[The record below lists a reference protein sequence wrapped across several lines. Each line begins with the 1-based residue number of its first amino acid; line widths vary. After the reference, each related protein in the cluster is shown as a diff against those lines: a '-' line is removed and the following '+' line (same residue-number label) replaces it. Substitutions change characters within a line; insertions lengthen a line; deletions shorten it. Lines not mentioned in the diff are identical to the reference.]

1 MQQTNKKAFSLI
13 ELIFAIV
20 VIGIISTVAI
30 PKLMNINSK
39 ATVSTIKQDT
49 NSIIS
54 SSLNYY
60 TINNKLDKI
69 TDAINLN
76 STRWDITDKKVI
88 YKENG
93 KDCIT
98 FVLSNDKLSLNVD
111 KSAGKICEEL
121 YNEGIVT
128 KDYDFN

>member
-1 MQQTNKKAFSLI
+1 MQTTNKKAFSLI

-20 VIGIISTVAI
+20 VIGIISTVAL
-30 PKLMNINSK
+30 PKLMNISTK
-39 ATVSTIKQDT
+39 ASVSTIKQDT

-60 TINNKLDKI
+60 MINNKLDKI

-76 STRWDITDKKVI
+76 SSRWDISDKIVS

-93 KDCIT
+93 KDCIKIE
-98 FVLSNDKLSLNVD
+98 LYNDKLSLIINKD
-111 KSAGKICEEL
+111 AGNICKGL
-121 YNEGIVT
+121 YEEGI
-128 KDYDFN
+128 KSQDYDFN